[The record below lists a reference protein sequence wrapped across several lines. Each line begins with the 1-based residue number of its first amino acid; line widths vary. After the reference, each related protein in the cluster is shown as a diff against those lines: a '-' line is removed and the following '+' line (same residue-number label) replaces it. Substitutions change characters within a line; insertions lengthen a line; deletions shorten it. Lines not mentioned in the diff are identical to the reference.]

1 MKKQSLKFGITE
13 DAKFPTKF
21 RDIPTVT
28 RYPSL
33 WERYGQHAYAA
44 IMYGLVVAGVGVAT
58 YAMVTPAHS
67 AGSMASEVRVI
78 HVSPSIQSFEDTRE
92 GRRLKADTVRDNNR
106 HRQDMERLE
115 RRYELERALEAD
127 RAYYRKL
134 IDQRKRK

>member
-1 MKKQSLKFGITE
+1 MKKQCLKFGITD
-13 DAKFPTKF
+13 DARFPTRL

-33 WERYGQHAYAA
+33 WERYGQHTYKAV
-44 IMYGLVVAGVGVAT
+44 MSGLVVLGVGIAT

-78 HVSPSIQSFEDTRE
+78 HVSPSIQSFGDTRE
-92 GRRLKADTVRDNNR
+92 GRKLRADTVRDNNR
-106 HRQDMERLE
+106 HEQSMERLE
-115 RRYELERALEAD
+115 REYQLKRSIEAD

-134 IDQRKRK
+134 VDQRKKK